1 MCCLFRMMRH
11 SPIIIIIFNKISY
24 YESALMK
31 NFTIS
36 KQLLTLVAG
45 FMLALVA
52 VSYFSVQSKMT
63 SITDERYN
71 MLRTQVES
79 SFSIMDSYNERAK
92 AGELSLEEAKIQA
105 FDVISKIK
113 FEPAGYLFGFDYSAV
128 NVFHPTASVVGRDF
142 SDVKDESGNAFIK
155 DMVATAKAGG
165 GRTEYMWA
173 KPGGEEGAVYLKGSY
188 SMDYKPWEV
197 VVGTGI
203 YFDDLSA
210 VFMSEIITQLILGAV
225 VLVVLSL
232 AAFYIIR
239 SITGPLN
246 TIRDTLAEV
255 STDNVEIKVPFTDM
269 KNEVGSMAQATAALQ
284 DKVRERLSL
293 SASQEAQDQELQA
306 QRSSAAK
313 IKEVEA
319 AEQAKFVSSIGLLL
333 ERLAQGDLTTR
344 CDDLGEKY
352 VDVKNNFN
360 DAISR
365 LDSAMQNVS
374 SKGFEIGESK
384 EQIKRASGDLAH
396 RTELQ
401 AASLEETSAAIEELS
416 VTVKQTA
423 DGASDAAERVTTVSE
438 ETTRSD
444 DIVKNAIA
452 AMSDIEHSSDEIG
465 KIIGVIDE
473 IAFQTNLLALNA
485 GVEAAR
491 AGESGKGFAVVA
503 QEVRELAQ
511 RSADAAKEIK
521 ERISQSSTQV
531 KNGVELVGQTG
542 EALSRISEQI
552 LSASE
557 IVTKIAGS
565 AKEQDMTLASITS
578 SVNQLDTQTQ
588 SNAAM
593 AEQTTASAEVLAQD
607 TTELLNLIEKFKTN
621 QSGHSAQMSRAA

>member
-1 MCCLFRMMRH
+1 
-11 SPIIIIIFNKISY
+11 
-24 YESALMK
+24 MK
-31 NFTIS
+31 NLTIS
-36 KQLLTLVAG
+36 KQLLMLVAG
-45 FMLALVA
+45 FMLALIA
-52 VSYFSVQSKMT
+52 ISYFSVQSKMT

-79 SFSIMDSYNERAK
+79 SFSIMDAYNERVT
-92 AGELSLEEAKIQA
+92 AGELTLEEAKVQA

-113 FEPAGYLFGFDYSAV
+113 YEPAGYLFGFNYQAV

-142 SDVKDESGNAFIK
+142 SGVKDENGNAFIA
-155 DMVATAKAGG
+155 DMIATAKAGG

-188 SMDYKPWEV
+188 SMDYTPWGV

-203 YFDDLSA
+203 YFDDLTA
-210 VFMSEIITQLILGAV
+210 VLMKEVVTQLVLGAI
-225 VLVVLSL
+225 VLAILSL

-246 TIRDTLAEV
+246 KIRDTLAEV
-255 STDNVEIKVPFTDM
+255 STDNVEITVPFTEM
-269 KNEVGSMAQATAALQ
+269 NNEVGSMAKATAALQ
-284 DKVRERLSL
+284 DKVRERLAL
-293 SASQEAQDQELQA
+293 SAAQETQDEELQA

-313 IKEVEA
+313 IKEAEA
-319 AEQAKFVSSIGLLL
+319 AEQARFVSSIGVLL

-344 CDDLGEKY
+344 CEDLGDKY
-352 VDVKNNFN
+352 VAVKNNFN

-423 DGASDAAERVTTVSE
+423 DGASDAAERVSTVSD

-542 EALSRISEQI
+542 EALARISEQI
-552 LSASE
+552 SSASE

-593 AEQTTASAEVLAQD
+593 AEETTASAEVLAQD
-607 TTELLNLIEKFKTN
+607 TTELLNLIEKFKTT
-621 QSGHSAQMSRAA
+621 QASYATQASRAAA

>member
-1 MCCLFRMMRH
+1 
-11 SPIIIIIFNKISY
+11 
-24 YESALMK
+24 
-31 NFTIS
+31 
-36 KQLLTLVAG
+36 G
-45 FMLALVA
+45 
-52 VSYFSVQSKMT
+52 
-63 SITDERYN
+63 
-71 MLRTQVES
+71 
-79 SFSIMDSYNERAK
+79 
-92 AGELSLEEAKIQA
+92 
-105 FDVISKIK
+105 
-113 FEPAGYLFGFDYSAV
+113 
-128 NVFHPTASVVGRDF
+128 
-142 SDVKDESGNAFIK
+142 
-155 DMVATAKAGG
+155 
-165 GRTEYMWA
+165 
-173 KPGGEEGAVYLKGSY
+173 
-188 SMDYKPWEV
+188 
-197 VVGTGI
+197 
-203 YFDDLSA
+203 DLS
-210 VFMSEIITQLILGAV
+210 
-225 VLVVLSL
+225 
-232 AAFYIIR
+232 
-239 SITGPLN
+239 
-246 TIRDTLAEV
+246 
-255 STDNVEIKVPFTDM
+255 
-269 KNEVGSMAQATAALQ
+269 
-284 DKVRERLSL
+284 
-293 SASQEAQDQELQA
+293 
-306 QRSSAAK
+306 
-313 IKEVEA
+313 
-319 AEQAKFVSSIGLLL
+319 
-333 ERLAQGDLTTR
+333 TR
-344 CDDLGEKY
+344 CEDLGDKY
-352 VDVKNNFN
+352 VAVKNNFN

-423 DGASDAAERVTTVSE
+423 DGASDAAERVSTVSD

-542 EALSRISEQI
+542 EALARISEQI
-552 LSASE
+552 SSASE

-593 AEQTTASAEVLAQD
+593 AEETTASAEVLAQD
-607 TTELLNLIEKFKTN
+607 TTELLNLIEKFKTT
-621 QSGHSAQMSRAA
+621 QASYATQTSRAAA

>member
-1 MCCLFRMMRH
+1 
-11 SPIIIIIFNKISY
+11 
-24 YESALMK
+24 MK
-31 NFTIS
+31 NLTIS

-45 FMLALVA
+45 FMLALLA
-52 VSYFSVQSKMT
+52 ISYFSVQSKMT

-71 MLRTQVES
+71 MLRTQVQS
-79 SFSIMDSYNERAK
+79 SFSIMDSYNERVA
-92 AGELSLEEAKIQA
+92 AGELNLEEAKAQA

-113 FEPAGYLFGFDYSAV
+113 FEPSGYLFGFDYNAV

-142 SDVKDESGNAFIK
+142 SGVKDENGVAFIGEIVSNGRK
-155 DMVATAKAGG
+155 GG
-165 GRTEYMWA
+165 GRTEYMWG
-173 KPGGEEGAVYLKGSY
+173 KPGGEEGVVYLKGSY
-188 SMDYKPWEV
+188 SMDYAPWGV

-210 VFMSEIITQLILGAV
+210 VLMSEVMTQLVLGAV
-225 VLVVLSL
+225 VLAILSL
-232 AAFYIIR
+232 VAYYIIR

-255 STDNVEIKVPFTDM
+255 STDNVEITVPFTNM
-269 KNEVGSMAQATAALQ
+269 HNEVGSMAQATAALQ
-284 DKVRERLSL
+284 NKVRERLAL
-293 SASQEAQDQELQA
+293 SAAQETQDEEIQA

-313 IKEVEA
+313 IKEAEA
-319 AEQAKFVSSIGLLL
+319 AEQARFVSSIGVLF
-333 ERLAQGDLTTR
+333 ERLAEGDLTTR
-344 CDDLGEKY
+344 CGDLGEKY
-352 VDVKNNFN
+352 VTVKNNFN
-360 DAISR
+360 DAITR

-423 DGASDAAERVTTVSE
+423 DGASDAAERVSTVSE

-542 EALSRISEQI
+542 EALARISDQI

-593 AEQTTASAEVLAQD
+593 AEETTASAEVLAQD

-621 QSGHSAQMSRAA
+621 QNGHSTHMVRAAA

>member
-1 MCCLFRMMRH
+1 
-11 SPIIIIIFNKISY
+11 
-24 YESALMK
+24 MK
-31 NFTIS
+31 NLTIS
-36 KQLLTLVAG
+36 KQLLLLVAG

-52 VSYFSVQSKMT
+52 ISYFSVQSKMT

-79 SFSIMDSYNERAK
+79 SLSIMDSYNERVK
-92 AGELSLEEAKIQA
+92 AGELTIEEAKTQA

-113 FEPAGYLFGFDYSAV
+113 YEPAGYLFGFNYQAV

-142 SDVKDESGNAFIK
+142 SDVKDESGNTFIV
-155 DMVATAKAGG
+155 DMVSTARSGG

-173 KPGGEEGAVYLKGSY
+173 KPGGEEGALYLKGSY
-188 SMDYKPWEV
+188 SMDYAPWGV
-197 VVGTGI
+197 IVGTGI

-210 VFMSEIITQLILGAV
+210 VFMAELVTQLVLGAI
-225 VLVVLSL
+225 VLAVLSL
-232 AAFYIIR
+232 VAFFIIR

-246 TIRDTLAEV
+246 SIRDTLVEV
-255 STDNVEIKVPFTDM
+255 STDNVDIEVPFTDM
-269 KNEVGSMAQATAALQ
+269 NNEVGSMAQATAALQ
-284 DKVRERLSL
+284 DKVRERLAL
-293 SASQEAQDQELQA
+293 SAQQETKDEELQA

-313 IKEVEA
+313 IKEAEA
-319 AEQAKFVSSIGLLL
+319 AEQAQFVSAIGILF
-333 ERLAQGDLTTR
+333 ERLAEGDLTTR
-344 CDDLGEKY
+344 CDDLGSKY

-384 EQIKRASGDLAH
+384 EQIKRASGDLAQ

-423 DGASDAAERVTTVSE
+423 DGASDAAERVSVVSD

-452 AMSDIEHSSDEIG
+452 AMSEIENSSDEIG

-542 EALSRISEQI
+542 EALARISEQI
-552 LSASE
+552 SSASE

-607 TTELLNLIEKFKTN
+607 TTELLTMIEKFKTN
-621 QSGHSAQMSRAA
+621 QQGQAANYARAAA